1 MKIADNATTTAQTF
15 FSGRNAMH
23 TIIFFRNF
31 ALNIVLCKPCEKFGT
46 EYGLSL
52 QTNMPLR
59 CLRLWFISFFFDDNS
74 LISRA
79 KSRTEIANLEKEI
92 KFYRQNIESDKAKID
107 ALNSSLEN
115 LEKFAREEY
124 LMKNENEEIFIID
137 E

>member
-1 MKIADNATTTAQTF
+1 MVY
-15 FSGRNAMH
+15 
-23 TIIFFRNF
+23 
-31 ALNIVLCKPCEKFGT
+31 IV
-46 EYGLSL
+46 
-52 QTNMPLR
+52 
-59 CLRLWFISFFFDDNS
+59 FFDANS

-92 KFYRQNIESDKAKID
+92 KFYQQHIESDKAKID

>member
-1 MKIADNATTTAQTF
+1 MRKIWNRIRPFVTNKYAITLLAF
-15 FSGRNAMH
+15 VVY
-23 TIIFFRNF
+23 
-31 ALNIVLCKPCEKFGT
+31 IV
-46 EYGLSL
+46 
-52 QTNMPLR
+52 
-59 CLRLWFISFFFDDNS
+59 FFDDNS

-92 KFYRQNIESDKAKID
+92 KFYRQHIKSDKAKID